1 MPQRCVHTNVRIR
14 CWSDALRHALHA
26 DIGKRSATELSP
38 PFGCHFDML
47 LACTIRSGF
56 GIKVCLIQS
65 DSSLRDRLQKK
76 NAISEAGMADT
87 EVV

>member
-1 MPQRCVHTNVRIR
+1 M
-14 CWSDALRHALHA
+14 
-26 DIGKRSATELSP
+26 TELELKRGQTMRPLVVIVTSP
-38 PFGCHFDML
+38 F
-47 LACTIRSGF
+47 ACTIRSGF